1 MIRRKRTLVIAGI
14 IVALSLGIVIASV
27 PLLPHPPGTLQR
39 SETHTIPAGS
49 SSSPSSD
56 HITLSG
62 IPAGVEFR
70 VGVTVTNGTATFCVL
85 QTNNYVNWSLSN
97 QLSGGNTPF
106 PYSDC
111 IFQKQTT
118 QDTLSFTPPTTG
130 SWDVAVLNMN
140 PNSISVQF
148 SPA

>member
-1 MIRRKRTLVIAGI
+1 MIRRKRTLVIAGV
-14 IVALSLGIVIASV
+14 IVVLSIGIVIASV
-27 PLLPHPPGTLQR
+27 PLLPHPPGTLQH
-39 SETHTIPAGS
+39 SETHTLPAGS
-49 SSSPSSD
+49 SGNPSSD

-70 VGVTVTNGTATFCVL
+70 VGVTANGTVTFCVL
-85 QTNNYVNWSLSN
+85 QTTYYINWNLDN
-97 QLSGGNTPF
+97 QFNPGTPF
-106 PYSDC
+106 PYNDC
-111 IFQKQTT
+111 IIPPQQTT
-118 QDTLSFTPPTTG
+118 QATLSFTPPTTG